1 MNRQITPYLPKQE
14 EFLRN
19 VLTLIRDE
27 LCLFRM
33 MMKYHSYTSMVL
45 SSVSNDDEMVKIH
58 ERIKSEPNFSMIC
71 SDEEYLV
78 YSFGNDVGTV
88 IFSYV
93 IDKQQLTV
101 NINL

>member
-14 EFLRN
+14 EFLKY

-33 MMKYHSYTSMVL
+33 MMKYHSYSSMVL
-45 SSVSNDDEMVKIH
+45 SSVSNNDEMMKIQT
-58 ERIKSEPNFSMIC
+58 RIESEPNFTVIC
-71 SDEEYLV
+71 DDEEYIV
-78 YSFGNDVGTV
+78 YSFGDDVGTV